1 MAKYNQQA
9 PLLIAH
15 RGGAGYFLENT
26 LEAVAN
32 AVAKAAVNKCA
43 GAELDLHLSK
53 DGYPVIHHNPT
64 LNWAYTQTPQ
74 GRWLTP
80 TDNYPLNQLTLAELQ
95 QFKLGTPNPTNNY
108 QERYPLLQPT
118 VSHLPSLQEIIR
130 LVKAEQKINKQLD
143 FKLVLEIKPLAK
155 EDWQPLVIATLELLA
170 AENFTNFVFCSFNWP
185 ALVFAQQQQAKLKKQ
200 LETQLKAQ
208 SEVKP
213 VVKIETWFT
222 SLPLAWFRGEELAD
236 IQLAEE
242 DKDLLATN
250 SHPKTAEELIKQLK
264 EFNADYWFAFHND
277 CTAKNLNL
285 AKAAGLKLAA
295 WTTNQTSP
303 EAIAKLK
310 NLGLSA
316 ICVDYFYY

>member
-26 LEAVAN
+26 LEAVAK
-32 AVAKAAVNKCA
+32 ALAKAAINKCN

-53 DGYPVIHHNPT
+53 DGYPVVHHNPT

-95 QFKLGTPNPTNNY
+95 DFKLGTPNPASDY
-108 QERYPLLQPT
+108 QQRYPLLQST
-118 VSHLPSLQEIIR
+118 VSYLPSLQEVVQQ
-130 LVKAEQKINKQLD
+130 VKAAQKTNKQLD
-143 FKLVLEIKPLAK
+143 FKLVLEIKPLTK
-155 EDWQPLVIATLELLA
+155 EDWQPLVTTTLELLA
-170 AENFTNFVFCSFNWP
+170 AENFTNLAFCSFNWQ
-185 ALVFAQQQQAKLKKQ
+185 ALVFAQQQQARLQNKLTVK
-200 LETQLKAQ
+200 
-208 SEVKP
+208 SE
-213 VVKIETWFT
+213 ITTWFT

-242 DKDLLATN
+242 DKAVLATN
-250 SHPKTAEELIKQLK
+250 TNPKTAEELIKQLK
-264 EFNADYWFAFHND
+264 QLNADYWFAFHSD
-277 CTAKNLNL
+277 CTAENFNL
-285 AKAAGLKLAA
+285 AKEAGLKMAA
-295 WTTNQTSP
+295 WTTSQTSP

-310 NLGLSA
+310 NLKLSA
-316 ICVDYFYY
+316 ICVDYF

>member
-26 LEAVAN
+26 LQAVAN
-32 AVAKAAVNKCA
+32 ALAKAAINKCN

-53 DGYPVIHHNPT
+53 DGYPVVHHNPT

-74 GRWLTP
+74 GQWLTS

-95 QFKLGTPNPTNNY
+95 QFKLGTPNPASDY
-108 QERYPLLQPT
+108 QQRYPLLQPT
-118 VSHLPSLQEIIR
+118 ASHLPSLQEVIQ
-130 LVKAEQKINKQLD
+130 LVKAANRLD

-155 EDWQPLVIATLELLA
+155 EDWQPLVIATLKLLA
-170 AENFTNFVFCSFNWP
+170 AENFTNFAFCSFNWP
-185 ALVFAQQQQAKLKKQ
+185 ALVFAQEQQARFQNKLTVLAEKQ
-200 LETQLKAQ
+200 
-208 SEVKP
+208 P
-213 VVKIETWFT
+213 NIKINTWFT

-242 DKDLLATN
+242 DKAVLATN

-264 EFNADYWFAFHND
+264 QLNADYWFAFHSD
-277 CTAKNLNL
+277 CTAENLNL
-285 AKAAGLKLAA
+285 AKQAGLKLAV
-295 WTTNQTSP
+295 WTTSQTSK
-303 EAIAKLK
+303 EAIARLK
-310 NLGLSA
+310 SLGLSA
-316 ICVDYFYY
+316 LCVDYF